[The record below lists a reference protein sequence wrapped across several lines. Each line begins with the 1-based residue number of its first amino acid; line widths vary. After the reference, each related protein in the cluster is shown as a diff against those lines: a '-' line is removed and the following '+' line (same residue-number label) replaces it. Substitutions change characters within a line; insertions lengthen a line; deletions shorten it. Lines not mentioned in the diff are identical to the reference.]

1 MTTTRSRIDA
11 AIQTGFAAGIAASAL
26 AVSPWALTAAQ
37 VRADSTGPLTAL
49 VDATAQRLQLAE
61 SVAAFKWSTQAA
73 VEDPNREQQEL
84 AGLREDAAAQHLD
97 PGYVVRVFGDQFN
110 AMDAI
115 EYSRFAEWKLN
126 PGNVPAA
133 PADLSASR
141 SAIDGLNNK
150 ILSQI
155 VLNWSLLASPACARQ
170 RNDASSET
178 IRAHG
183 FDDLYQRALS
193 SATQSFCQ
201 APPPA

>member
-1 MTTTRSRIDA
+1 MHASFVVSVA
-11 AIQTGFAAGIAASAL
+11 VGVLAGSL
-26 AVSPWALTAAQ
+26 SPLTAAQ
-37 VRADSTGPLTAL
+37 ARADTTSPLTAL
-49 VDATAQRLQLAE
+49 VEATAQRLQIAE
-61 SVAAFKWSTQAA
+61 AVAAFKWSTRAA

-84 AGLREDAAAQHLD
+84 AGLREDAAAQNLD
-97 PGYVVRVFGDQFN
+97 PDYVVRVFGDQFD

-126 PGNVPAA
+126 PGSVPAA

-155 VLNWSLLASPACARQ
+155 VLNWSLLGSPGCASQLKYAK
-170 RNDASSET
+170 SET
-178 IRAHG
+178 VRAHR
-183 FDDLYQRALS
+183 FATLYQQALS
-193 SATQSFCQ
+193 RATESFCQ